1 MRDLNG
7 SNFGI
12 AIAYLIPGFI
22 LLWGLA
28 QLDPTVA
35 DWVQNASQGELTVG
49 GFLYATL
56 ASLTLG
62 LIAST
67 IRWALI
73 DTVHHRTGL
82 PRPELD
88 FQNLADRTQAFTRI
102 VEGRYHFYQF
112 YSNTAVSVPV
122 AELCWLIS
130 GASWLSLIPA
140 VTIEAILLAG
150 SRDTLRHYYGELAQ
164 VLGTSQKRQTDT
176 NRRRKSLK
184 RSRSSR

>member
-22 LLWGLA
+22 MLWGIA
-28 QLDPTVA
+28 QLNPSVA
-35 DWVQNASQGELTVG
+35 DWVQQASKGDLTIG

-67 IRWALI
+67 IRWAVI
-73 DTVHHRTGL
+73 DTLHHRTGIT
-82 PRPELD
+82 RP
-88 FQNLADRTQAFTRI
+88 NLTFANLHDRTQAFARI
-102 VEGRYHFYQF
+102 VEDRYHFYQF
-112 YSNTAVSVPV
+112 YSNTAVSVPI

-130 GASWLSLIPA
+130 GASWQTIIPA
-140 VTIEAILLAG
+140 AAIESILLAG
-150 SRDTLRHYYGELAQ
+150 SRDTLIHYYGELSQ
-164 VLGTSQKRQTDT
+164 ILGTS
-176 NRRRKSLK
+176 
-184 RSRSSR
+184 RSRTRRVKSAKK